1 MAAQDY
7 EQVTYNGP
15 AGAQVGSASTELV
28 GFWGV
33 TPVTLGTSVATATAS
48 ATLTNIYYQFNL
60 LLAELQRK
68 GLVA

>member
-1 MAAQDY
+1 MATY
-7 EQVTYNGP
+7 EQVTYNSP
-15 AGAQVGSASTELV
+15 DGAKVGDSSTELV

-33 TPVTLGTSVATATAS
+33 TPVTLGTSIATATAS

>member
-7 EQVTYNGP
+7 EQVTYGSP
-15 AGAQVGSASTELV
+15 DGAQVGGASTDKI
-28 GFWGV
+28 GFWGA

-60 LLAELQRK
+60 LLAELRRK
-68 GLVA
+68 GVVA

>member
-1 MAAQDY
+1 MA
-7 EQVTYNGP
+7 TYTQLHDGNP
-15 AGAQVGSASTELV
+15 DGSQLGGASTDLV

-33 TPVTLGTSVATATAS
+33 TPVTLGSSVATATAS

-68 GLVA
+68 GVVA

>member
-7 EQVTYNGP
+7 EQVTYGSP
-15 AGAQVGSASTELV
+15 DGAQVGGASTDKI

-60 LLAELQRK
+60 LLAELRRK
-68 GLVA
+68 GVVA

>member
-7 EQVTYNGP
+7 EQCFYSSPDG
-15 AGAQVGSASTELV
+15 GQVGGASTDKV

-33 TPVTLGTSVATATAS
+33 TPVTLGTSIATATAS
-48 ATLTNIYYQFNL
+48 TTLTNIFYQFNL

-68 GLVA
+68 GVIA